1 MSDVPTPEDLD
12 RPSNVAMSK
21 PAADRKVGMTLDE
34 LGSFVTR
41 AVRAETPGD
50 SPIYADIS
58 MGGRIRVIHARPEKR
73 KGQL

>member
-1 MSDVPTPEDLD
+1 MPDPQTPEPL
-12 RPSNVAMSK
+12 RPESNVAVSK